1 MFDWSNCRGVAQAE
15 LQADS
20 CQSSTATDVKPLK
33 IMYSLVYNDGI
44 MPAMVKLILASRAM
58 FTFTA
63 SKEGMLN
70 VFSFIPRH
78 WQEASARH
86 RLLWNPV
93 SLSAQVSA
101 TGTTGTIGWSEKRFK
116 LAWFLVLIPS
126 LPGSETLKNYISLSD
141 NSQSLWVKI
150 YICLKYQFTA
160 VQASL

>member
-78 WQEASARH
+78 
-86 RLLWNPV
+86 
-93 SLSAQVSA
+93 
-101 TGTTGTIGWSEKRFK
+101 
-116 LAWFLVLIPS
+116 
-126 LPGSETLKNYISLSD
+126 
-141 NSQSLWVKI
+141 
-150 YICLKYQFTA
+150 
-160 VQASL
+160 